1 MPSKGI
7 FCVCA
12 AYREAGIV
20 CQSAV
25 DQIGAMK
32 SVCHGAVTEKMSQL
46 IGFLR
51 EGSSSLILRV

>member
-1 MPSKGI
+1 M
-7 FCVCA
+7 CA